1 VNLTVDAVRS
11 SFYRNDMTADSREIE
26 KQAQNLPAKERA
38 RLALA
43 LMESLDQGEDVDA
56 EELWLDEA
64 ERRLEDYRA
73 GRVEAIPANEVFE
86 IIAKKLG

>member
-1 VNLTVDAVRS
+1 MNLTVDAVRS

>member
-1 VNLTVDAVRS
+1 MTVDAVRS
-11 SFYRNDMTADSREIE
+11 SFYRNDMTADSRDIE

-43 LMESLDQGEDVDA
+43 LIESLDQGEDIDA
-56 EELWLDEA
+56 EDLWLDEA

-86 IIAKKLG
+86 KIAKKLG

>member
-11 SFYRNDMTADSREIE
+11 SFYRDEMTANSREIE
-26 KQAQNLPAKERA
+26 KQAQELPAEDRA

-43 LMESLDQGEDVDA
+43 LIESLDQGKDEDA

-64 ERRLEDYRA
+64 ERRLQDYRA

-86 IIAKKLG
+86 RIEKKLG